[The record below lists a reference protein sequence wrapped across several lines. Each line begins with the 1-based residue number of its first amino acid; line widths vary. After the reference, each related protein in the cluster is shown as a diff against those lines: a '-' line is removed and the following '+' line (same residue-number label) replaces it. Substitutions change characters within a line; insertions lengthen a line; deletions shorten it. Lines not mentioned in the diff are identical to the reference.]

1 MDPIGNRRFVVV
13 PLPFVLS
20 AVLAALAL
28 AIVLVVTNV
37 AREAG
42 SFNLNIVPKASAWN
56 PDPGYWCAG
65 LPKLAGPFPDPQVV
79 ATDVNSAPTR
89 AARAAMLAF
98 YDALVK
104 NGVATPTQL
113 AAVYASYTC
122 PPS

>member
-42 SFNLNIVPKASAWN
+42 SFNLNIVPKASEN
-56 PDPGYWCAG
+56 PTVPN
-65 LPKLAGPFPDPQVV
+65 K
-79 ATDVNSAPTR
+79 
-89 AARAAMLAF
+89 
-98 YDALVK
+98 
-104 NGVATPTQL
+104 
-113 AAVYASYTC
+113 
-122 PPS
+122 